1 MKSSIVFIL
10 TFIVALMLE
19 GLVFPTSL
27 IWYKPEWTLLV
38 ILYWVLAL
46 PLKVG
51 VGIAWVLGLLVDLL
65 QGGVIGQHSLTYV
78 IVTATCATLYKR
90 LRMYRRWQQSIFIF
104 LLISMNQLVGFWID
118 HYTGDAEPTL
128 MIFMPAVISA
138 LLWPWLFVLLR
149 SIRRLYSI
157 Q

>member
-1 MKSSIVFIL
+1 MKSTIIFGL
-10 TFIVALMLE
+10 TFIAALMLE
-19 GLVFPTSL
+19 GLVFPSDL

-38 ILYWVLAL
+38 ILYWVIAL
-46 PLKVG
+46 PFKVG
-51 VGIAWVLGLLVDLL
+51 VGIAWFLGLLVDLL

-78 IVTATCATLYKR
+78 IVTAACASLYKR

-104 LLISMNQLVGFWID
+104 LLISINQLVGFWID
-118 HYTGDAEPTL
+118 HYAGDADPTL
-128 MIFMPAVISA
+128 MIFMPAVVSA
-138 LLWPWLFVLLR
+138 ILWPWLFVLLR